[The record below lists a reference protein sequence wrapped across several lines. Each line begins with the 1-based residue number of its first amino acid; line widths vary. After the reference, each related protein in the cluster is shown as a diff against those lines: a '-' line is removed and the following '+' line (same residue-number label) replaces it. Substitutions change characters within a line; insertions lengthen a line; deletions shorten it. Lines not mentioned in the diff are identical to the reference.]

1 MLHARRLASA
11 VVVASL
17 ALAGVSG
24 CRSEPSV
31 AAYMGSAGDI
41 SEKEVDEVWTEAYDA
56 LTAQAKAE
64 ASAAERAQRET
75 EATRKAAGEE
85 ITPAPTVTAERA
97 QVPFTRT
104 DVLQAL
110 VGQEIYGRL
119 ATKHSVQLPADVPYA
134 EFAAQRKLPADSTFA
149 KLYIDNYYLRG
160 LLTQSLVSTG
170 AAPAD
175 EDMRFV
181 YDQLAANGGV
191 QPGQDYAAWKAAQG
205 EQNLQAVA
213 AAAKLREEVE
223 ATADEL
229 HVKLNPRYAFDLTV
243 LGIEAEAG
251 PLDLLTAD
259 FDDQWAVPV
268 DDKS

>member
-1 MLHARRLASA
+1 MLPARRLASA
-11 VVVASL
+11 LVVASL

-24 CRSEPSV
+24 CRSESSV

-41 SEKEVDEVWTEAYDA
+41 SDKDVDKVWNETYDA
-56 LTAQAKAE
+56 LTAQARAE
-64 ASAAERAQRET
+64 ASAAEAAQRDT
-75 EATRKAAGEE
+75 EAKRKAAGETV
-85 ITPAPTVTAERA
+85 TPAPTITADRA

-104 DVLQAL
+104 DVLKAM

-160 LLTQSLVSTG
+160 LLTQALVSPSAT
-170 AAPAD
+170 PSD

-181 YDQLAANGGV
+181 FDQLSANGGV
-191 QPGQDYAAWKAAQG
+191 QPGQDYAAWKSSQG

-213 AAAKLREEVE
+213 AAAKLRDEVK

-229 HVKLNPRYAFDLTV
+229 HVKINPRYAFDLTV